1 MISTCF
7 ALLEYYEHRS
17 KFISRRLSRQNAVLA
32 IRLINERSIEIKLST
47 DSSIEYFISSKIESE
62 ISMLNIA
69 ASHIFSQ
76 YIQQQTNIS

>member
-7 ALLEYYEHRS
+7 ALLEYYERRS

-32 IRLINERSIEIKLST
+32 IKLINDRSIEIKLST

-62 ISMLNIA
+62 IFMLNVA